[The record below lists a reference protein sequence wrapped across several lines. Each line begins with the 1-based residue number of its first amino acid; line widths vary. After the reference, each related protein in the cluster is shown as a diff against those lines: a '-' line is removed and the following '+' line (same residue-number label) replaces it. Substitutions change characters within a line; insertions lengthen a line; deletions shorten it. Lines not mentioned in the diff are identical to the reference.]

1 METLQLPAEQFRE
14 MNPLLD
20 NNVMLSKMLA
30 FVISLFATQQM
41 EQKAHIHVFLTLYF
55 TAL

>member
-41 EQKAHIHVFLTLYF
+41 EQKAPHSQFHNSQF
-55 TAL
+55 